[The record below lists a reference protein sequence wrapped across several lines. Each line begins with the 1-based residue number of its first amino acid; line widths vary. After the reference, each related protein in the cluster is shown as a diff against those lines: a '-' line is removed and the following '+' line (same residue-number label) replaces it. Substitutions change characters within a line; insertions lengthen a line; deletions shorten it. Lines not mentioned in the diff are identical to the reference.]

1 MISKRFNIKYSLPFN
16 LFFFFAPFYKRPGII
31 LHAHKLIQK
40 KYFSYHLNTQVLVAA
55 HVITFHRDS
64 LRIFF
69 RSFWNK
75 KYKSNMYIKKQPKQN
90 CTILKNMEDRWRDLQ
105 SQNWGPQHVMY
116 LMPKTRNMSACEFE
130 FSGINLYKSYKTRS
144 GRRHRGS
151 NVQCLC
157 NRTI

>member
-16 LFFFFAPFYKRPGII
+16 FFFFCTILQKAWHYFARTQTHTEEVLFIPFEHSSARSCSRHHVSLWFLKNFLSVI
-31 LHAHKLIQK
+31 LK
-40 KYFSYHLNTQVLVAA
+40 S
-55 HVITFHRDS
+55 
-64 LRIFF
+64 
-69 RSFWNK
+69 

-116 LMPKTRNMSACEFE
+116 LMPKTRNMSACKFE

-144 GRRHRGS
+144 GRPHRGS

-157 NRTI
+157 NITI